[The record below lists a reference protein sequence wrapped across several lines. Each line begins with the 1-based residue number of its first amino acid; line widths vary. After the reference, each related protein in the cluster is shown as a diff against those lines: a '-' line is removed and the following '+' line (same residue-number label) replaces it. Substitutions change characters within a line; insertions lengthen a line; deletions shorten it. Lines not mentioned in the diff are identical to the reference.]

1 MASSP
6 GNTFSPTIRARKAK
20 ATSVSFEQTAASA
33 ARQALRSQ
41 ITNNQLAHS
50 KSAGPPSQPAPAA
63 SATATSTASSSLL
76 TEPTPGAT
84 MVSSGS
90 SVARPMPELHS
101 GIRVAASHP
110 DTDQGSSHRLEPGD
124 HRATGTTQ
132 RLDAASHPHAFLFER
147 SHLFGNTEASG
158 DSSVRPP
165 PLPTGSSAL
174 HLPLS
179 SFPGRK
185 TSAGSGIASAVPHG
199 LGLSSA
205 DLTPSFRSPSAP
217 LGKGSDLAP
226 SQPFSHEAPALR
238 QDKREGMSRLGRLNL
253 DTTQFD
259 PQNPFANG
267 PATASRL
274 HFSHERTLSTLSTT
288 RPEAEEFTLP
298 PSAPAHILAH
308 PPLAYPQGRD
318 SGGLLNQL
326 GASHHGTH
334 LSEDNALL
342 FNASRLAEGARVDGR
357 ADRATSTNLAFS
369 RDRSALAQPNGRFAA
384 SATDEGE
391 QNAPALG
398 SDELRSHGGAPD
410 TAADVSLLTQSVR
423 KFSLSSDQRPLEA
436 RDSQLPSTD
445 GPPHGTLG
453 VRNPDG
459 SAHNPAV
466 TGAAS
471 YTGYN
476 GSTAATRVESHLILR
491 ALVNSKE
498 AGVIIGK
505 NGSNVARLR
514 TLFGV
519 KAGVSKAVPSAPERI
534 LTVSGRYDQVANAY
548 ALLAQT
554 LLENPITAPTAIT
567 GVASPSGMTNG
578 RFPSYTTSPAQ
589 NHLTTVRILISHNLM
604 GTVIGRQG
612 LKIKHIQEL
621 SGARM
626 DAQKEMLPQST
637 ERVVEIQGT
646 VKAIRI
652 ALEEVGKCLIEDVE
666 RGMGSVLYNPA
677 TRVPSIS
684 SNCNPYVCQV
694 RVPAFP
700 GPAPNGD
707 LGHSSAQSPASMHP
721 SASNDSLSHAG
732 HNPSTSLNGPGGAN
746 AGKPRPGQLDES
758 HGTDGW
764 PTDSASMSSRYSG
777 QSPGAAAD
785 LSRANGAYHFP
796 HGGLP
801 PPTHTPGYPGPAF
814 GMGEPPYQQ
823 NPLPYGGPPAT
834 MGSMGMD
841 PHAGG
846 YQPAGPHHPLPPH
859 PHHQGPLP
867 PPAGYGH
874 PAALQ
879 RPGGYPFAAYPTTAP
894 MYPAYMSAA
903 GMAVPPPYPQHQ
915 HHFHHPHTSSMTNTP
930 SASGIN
936 TSSPYPATSMYS
948 YPYSQ
953 PYANPSVSSV
963 NRSNSH
969 EGSSPNSG
977 RDGGGPHHP
986 SS

>member
-20 ATSVSFEQTAASA
+20 ATSVSFEHSAASA

-41 ITNNQLAHS
+41 ITNNQLAQA
-50 KSAGPPSQPAPAA
+50 KSTGPSSQQVPVAP
-63 SATATSTASSSLL
+63 TTTTTSSSLL
-76 TEPTPGAT
+76 TEPTPGAPT
-84 MVSSGS
+84 VSSGP
-90 SVARPMPELHS
+90 SVAKPTSELHS
-101 GIRVAASHP
+101 GVRVVTSHP
-110 DTDQGSSHRLEPGD
+110 DADQGSSHRLESGD
-124 HRATGTTQ
+124 RRATSTTQ

-147 SHLFGNTEASG
+147 SHIFGSTEASG
-158 DSSVRPP
+158 DPSVRPSP
-165 PLPTGSSAL
+165 PPGTSAL
-174 HLPLS
+174 QLPLG

-185 TSAGSGIASAVPHG
+185 DSTGSGIGHGASHG

-217 LGKGSDLAP
+217 LGEGSNLAP
-226 SQPFSHEAPALR
+226 SRPFSHETPSLR

-259 PQNPFANG
+259 SQNPFANG

-274 HFSHERTLSTLSTT
+274 HFSHDRTLSTLTTT
-288 RPEAEEFTLP
+288 RPESDEFALP

-308 PPLAYPQGRD
+308 PPLGYSQGRD
-318 SGGLLNQL
+318 GRGLLNQF
-326 GASHHGTH
+326 GASHHSTH
-334 LSEDNALL
+334 LSEDNVLL
-342 FNASRLAEGARVDGR
+342 FNASRLTESARVDGR
-357 ADRATSTNLAFS
+357 ADHPVSSNS
-369 RDRSALAQPNGRFAA
+369 RFAA
-384 SATDEGE
+384 STAEESG
-391 QNAPALG
+391 QNALALG
-398 SDELRSHGGAPD
+398 PDGLQSRGGAPG
-410 TAADVSLLTQSVR
+410 TVTDVGLLTQNVR
-423 KFSLSSDQRPLEA
+423 RFSLSSDQRPPET
-436 RDSQLPSTD
+436 RDSQLPPTD

-453 VRNPDG
+453 ARNPDG
-459 SAHNPAV
+459 SAHGPTV
-466 TGAAS
+466 SGAAL
-471 YTGYN
+471 YAGCN

-519 KAGVSKAVPSAPERI
+519 KAGVSKAVPNAPERI

-567 GVASPSGMTNG
+567 GVVSPSGITNG
-578 RFPSYTTSPAQ
+578 RFPPYPTSPVQ

-646 VKAIRI
+646 IKAIRI

-694 RVPAFP
+694 RVPAFS
-700 GPAPNGD
+700 GPTPNGD
-707 LGHSSAQSPASMHP
+707 LGQLSPASMHP
-721 SASNDSLSHAG
+721 SASNDSLSHANR
-732 HNPSTSLNGPGGAN
+732 NPSTPLNGPSGAN
-746 AGKPRPGQLDES
+746 MSKPRPRQFDEP
-758 HGTDGW
+758 HAVDGW
-764 PTDSASMSSRYSG
+764 PTDSAPLSLRYPG

-785 LSRANGAYHFP
+785 PTRVNGVYPFP
-796 HGGLP
+796 HGGPP

-814 GMGEPPYQQ
+814 GMGEPPYQHH
-823 NPLPYGGPPAT
+823 PPPFGGPPST
-834 MGSMGMD
+834 MGPMPMG
-841 PHAGG
+841 PHGGG
-846 YQPAGPHHPLPPH
+846 YQPTGPHHPLPPH
-859 PHHQGPLP
+859 PHLQGPLP

-874 PAALQ
+874 PALFQ
-879 RPGGYPFAAYPTTAP
+879 RPGGYPFAAYPTSAP

-915 HHFHHPHTSSMTNTP
+915 HQHHFHHPQSSPLTSSTSP
-930 SASGIN
+930 SGTN

-953 PYANPSVSSV
+953 PYTNPSVSLA

-969 EGSSPNSG
+969 EGSSPKAGGDGSG
-977 RDGGGPHHP
+977 LHHP
-986 SS
+986 PS